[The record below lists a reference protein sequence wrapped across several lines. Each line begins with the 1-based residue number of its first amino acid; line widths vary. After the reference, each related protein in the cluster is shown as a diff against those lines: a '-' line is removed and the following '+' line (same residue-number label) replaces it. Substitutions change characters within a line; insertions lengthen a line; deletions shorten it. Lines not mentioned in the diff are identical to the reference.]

1 MRRASERFPRDQR
14 ALSTSRVEIRHG
26 GAFQRARNMPEEQIA
41 GNGTRGRSEMSVAG
55 FADRDGLSSGIDEPD
70 TLAQFDLADR
80 GDWQADD
87 RGQIVDLLRRT
98 GRCREQKLVVVAP
111 WGERY
116 SGVRLSIDDDPR
128 RG

>member
-14 ALSTSRVEIRHG
+14 ALSPSRVEIRHG

-41 GNGTRGRSEMSVAG
+41 GNGTRGRSEMSVA
-55 FADRDGLSSGIDEPD
+55 E
-70 TLAQFDLADR
+70 FDLADR

-111 WGERY
+111 CGERY